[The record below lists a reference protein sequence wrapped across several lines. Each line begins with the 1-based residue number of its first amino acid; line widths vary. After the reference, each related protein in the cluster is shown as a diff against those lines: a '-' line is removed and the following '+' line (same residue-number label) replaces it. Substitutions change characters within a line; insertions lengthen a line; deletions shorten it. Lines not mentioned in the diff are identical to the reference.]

1 MDKINWTNGQTP
13 LNQTNLNQMQTNVE
27 TALNEVLANNSVV
40 VSPTEPSTGRNKVWL
55 QHNKKNMLNLRITN
69 ATIGPQGQSIT
80 DNASTRLCFDYIEVK
95 SNLEITF
102 SANTSTDFMGLAFYD
117 SSRTFLSREYAN
129 GASQITRTTPSN
141 TKYVKPFIQISSAT
155 MNSSSVNQYG
165 MQLENGSQR
174 TTVEAIVED
183 KAYILNSNNIYE
195 EFKPQIEWKE
205 NGYGDKFRIIP
216 DFNGSGSSNKLLI
229 QSTTGAEGT
238 DPTNWKTLVA
248 IHADTGDIDYE
259 NDTGWIDMS
268 LYVNT
273 NYFSARPGMVPEV
286 RKIGNI
292 VYWRG
297 EVYCKTSITYE
308 HSIEILSN
316 IPVQFTPSYQF
327 SGAGCRFQTSDV
339 YNIFIDETRY
349 IRVDNIDKVFPI
361 MEQISGFQLSNISGY
376 PIA

>member
-1 MDKINWTNGQTP
+1 MDKINWINGQTP
-13 LNQTNLNQMQTNVE
+13 INQTNLNQMQTNVE

-69 ATIGPQGQSIT
+69 ATIGSQGQSIT

-117 SSRTFLSREYAN
+117 SSRTFLSREYTN
-129 GASQITRTTPSN
+129 GTSQITRTTPSN

-195 EFKPQIEWKE
+195 EFYNEENINQKCYSLYETRIGTWIDGKPLYRKVFEININSSNTSIET
-205 NGYGDKFRIIP
+205 NISSINLDTLVNIYGSSKYGNYKRNI
-216 DFNGSGSSNKLLI
+216 FNNYAYSGSLSEW
-229 QSTTGAEGT
+229 SGAYING
-238 DPTNWKTLVA
+238 NTLVFR
-248 IHADTGDIDYE
+248 
-259 NDTGWIDMS
+259 
-268 LYVNT
+268 
-273 NYFSARPGMVPEV
+273 NYNLDLEKAYITLE
-286 RKIGNI
+286 
-292 VYWRG
+292 YT
-297 EVYCKTSITYE
+297 KTT
-308 HSIEILSN
+308 
-316 IPVQFTPSYQF
+316 
-327 SGAGCRFQTSDV
+327 D
-339 YNIFIDETRY
+339 
-349 IRVDNIDKVFPI
+349 
-361 MEQISGFQLSNISGY
+361 
-376 PIA
+376 

>member
-1 MDKINWTNGQTP
+1 MNKINWVNGQTP
-13 LNQTNLNQMQTNVE
+13 INQTNLNQMQTNVE

-95 SNLEITF
+95 PNLDITF

-117 SSRTFLSREYAN
+117 SSRTFLSREYSN
-129 GASQITRTTPSN
+129 GASQITQTTPSN

-259 NDTGWIDMS
+259 NDTGWLNLPVISPATSGSPQYSGYDLMYRKINGVVYIRGMCLFNQTGS
-268 LYVNT
+268 WNLQ
-273 NYFSARPGMVPEV
+273 FARLPEGFRPGAEENFAFRSTNV
-286 RKIGNI
+286 NA
-292 VYWRG
+292 
-297 EVYCKTSITYE
+297 TSIVAITNDGY
-308 HSIEILSN
+308 LM
-316 IPVQFTPSYQF
+316 YL
-327 SGAGCRFQTSDV
+327 QTSENGTDSNGCFV
-339 YNIFIDETRY
+339 SCSFIAG
-349 IRVDNIDKVFPI
+349 N
-361 MEQISGFQLSNISGY
+361 
-376 PIA
+376 